1 MSEESKRKI
10 IFFGGN
16 IITLNE
22 VNPNVEAVG
31 IDYDKILAVGTL
43 NRVKEKLENEY
54 ELIDLKG
61 KTLIPGFI
69 DSHIH
74 AIGSI
79 FLSLYPN
86 LKNIKNLKELKI
98 LLKQEAD
105 VRGHDDLLLAF
116 DLDEEK
122 LENPIIPTK
131 WDLDEGCPDTPVFIF
146 RHDLHIGIAN
156 SKLLELI
163 DINSDTITPDGG
175 EIRKNNKGEITGV
188 LTENAINLVFKV
200 MKLPDSKTIKESADK
215 FFLSL
220 AEKGI
225 TSIHSVLELDRKG
238 GVDNLGGI
246 ALPILK
252 MIQENV
258 LQNHYGIFFT
268 SNPKKILKIK
278 KPPLDELNK
287 FSKFK
292 VGCIK
297 AWLDGSFGAF
307 TACMFEPFTSQ
318 PDTSGYCVIEED
330 ILFERM
336 VKAHNMGLQIAIH
349 AIGDRGNKILVD
361 LYQKLLDEYP
371 RENHRH
377 RIEHAS
383 MLTPEVISGI
393 KKLGLIASCQ
403 PTFILSEFDWLE
415 KRLGSSRCKITYP
428 FKSLVDAGI
437 VIASG
442 SDGPVE
448 DPNPILGLHA
458 LVNREG
464 FVPEEAISIEEALKT
479 YTINGAYAAFEED
492 VKGSIEIGKLADF
505 AILDRNPLAIPKD
518 DIKQIQ
524 VVETIIR
531 GKTVFKMQS

>member
-1 MSEESKRKI
+1 MSEESKRKK

-22 VNPNVEAVG
+22 VNPHVEAVG
-31 IDYDKILAVGTL
+31 IGSEKILAVGTL
-43 NRVKEKLENEY
+43 NQVKEKLENEY
-54 ELIDLKG
+54 ELIDLRG

-86 LKNIKNLKELKI
+86 LNNIKNLKDLQN
-98 LLKQEAD
+98 LLKREAIE
-105 VRGHDDLLLAF
+105 RGIDELLIAF

-122 LENPIIPTK
+122 LENPVIPTR
-131 WDLDEGCPDTPVFIF
+131 WDLDKACPETPVFIF

-156 SKLLELI
+156 SKLLQLLDI
-163 DINSDTITPDGG
+163 DNDTIPPKGG
-175 EIRKNNKGEITGV
+175 EIRKNSEGQITGV
-188 LTENAINLVFKV
+188 LTENSTSLVFKV
-200 MKLPDSKTIKESADK
+200 FKLPDSKTIRESADK

-220 AEKGI
+220 AKKGI
-225 TSIHSVLELDRKG
+225 TTIHGVLELDRKG

-246 ALPILK
+246 SLPILK
-252 MIQENV
+252 LIHENV
-258 LQNHYGIFFT
+258 LQNYYGIYFT

-278 KPPLDELNK
+278 KPPLDENNK

-318 PDTSGYCVIEED
+318 PGTSGYCVIEEN
-330 ILFERM
+330 ILYERM

-349 AIGDRGNKILVD
+349 AIGDKGNKILVD

-383 MLTPEVISGI
+383 MLTPEVIIGI

-415 KRLGSSRCKITYP
+415 KRLGSIRCKITYP

-492 VKGSIEIGKLADF
+492 VKGRIEVGKLADF

-518 DIKQIQ
+518 EIKQIQ

-531 GKTVFKMQS
+531 GKTVFVK